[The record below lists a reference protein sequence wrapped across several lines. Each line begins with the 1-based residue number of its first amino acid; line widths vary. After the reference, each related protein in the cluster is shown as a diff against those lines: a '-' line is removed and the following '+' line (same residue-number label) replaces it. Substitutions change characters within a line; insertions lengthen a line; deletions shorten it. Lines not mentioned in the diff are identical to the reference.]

1 MFKGLARL
9 LIKMSVFL
17 NSPGYGMN
25 LLNLPLLDKDI
36 VDGNRSFLINCIFV
50 VTLILQLIKIGPQYA
65 PRIPPPPQC
74 FFACAIPS
82 WLCIL
87 YCYYHHICSWKQS
100 DSLLPR
106 RCLDLKRLNFKR
118 NTTLEY
124 KQHSFIIFDKADKYI
139 LYILS
144 SYIR

>member
-50 VTLILQLIKIGPQYA
+50 VTLILQLIKIGPQYT
-65 PRIPPPPQC
+65 PRIPPHY
-74 FFACAIPS
+74 A
-82 WLCIL
+82 
-87 YCYYHHICSWKQS
+87 
-100 DSLLPR
+100 SLLVP
-106 RCLDLKRLNFKR
+106 
-118 NTTLEY
+118 Y
-124 KQHSFIIFDKADKYI
+124 AADPA
-139 LYILS
+139 
-144 SYIR
+144 SYIVIIIIYVLESNQIPYCR